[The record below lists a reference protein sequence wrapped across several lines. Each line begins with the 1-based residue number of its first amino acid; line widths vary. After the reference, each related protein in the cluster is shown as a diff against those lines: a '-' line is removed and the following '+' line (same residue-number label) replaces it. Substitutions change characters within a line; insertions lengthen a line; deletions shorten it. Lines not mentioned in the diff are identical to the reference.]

1 MWQAGQRG
9 PSLLLLPPR
18 QPCRLHTWQARW
30 LGATLRLLGKA
41 PQTPLN
47 DFCKIGC
54 APFRRFSENDTIRN
68 TPATTGQGIGFA
80 SHSADLT
87 DVRGRVFEQSRG
99 AKPLY
104 FYRA

>member
-1 MWQAGQRG
+1 LILHPYAIWNVYSIRG
-9 PSLLLLPPR
+9 KQGGLAPLFA
-18 QPCRLHTWQARW
+18 CW
-30 LGATLRLLGKA
+30 GKL

-80 SHSADLT
+80 SHSADLA